1 MRKLILAAASAAAL
15 AISSGA
21 NAVPVITGATGVND
35 PNPFTTA
42 TAVTTNGTTTTII
55 YGQNP
60 LTVPSFTGGFTF
72 NNSEA
77 GLYSI
82 VLNTSTPGTAFTAA
96 ALTGLVNGVTTTY
109 NLFALDSQNFKLNPS
124 FLSAGQNYTFTFSG
138 TNADPAASL
147 SGNVTVRAVPAV
159 PEPGTWAMM
168 LLGFGATGLM
178 MRRRNRRTVLAQV
191 A

>member
-1 MRKLILAAASAAAL
+1 MRKLILAAAAAAAL
-15 AISSGA
+15 AASSGA
-21 NAVPVITGATGVND
+21 SAAVVVTSATGLND
-35 PNPFTTA
+35 PNPTNPA
-42 TAVTTNGTTTTII
+42 SIVTNGTTTTIN

-60 LTVPSFTGGFTF
+60 LSTPTFTGSFVF

-77 GLYSI
+77 GLYSV
-82 VLNTSTPGTAFTAA
+82 VLNTSTPGTSFTAA
-96 ALTGLVNGVTTTY
+96 TLMGMVNGVMTTY
-109 NLFALDSQNFKLNPS
+109 NLFALDPMNFKLNPS
-124 FLSAGQNYTFTFSG
+124 FLSAGTNYTFSFTGNNS
-138 TNADPAASL
+138 DAAAAL
-147 SGNVTVRAVPAV
+147 SGNVTIRQAPAV

>member
-21 NAVPVITGATGVND
+21 SAVPIVTGATNLSD
-35 PNPFTTA
+35 PNPTVA
-42 TAVTTNGTTTTII
+42 TSVVTTGTTTTINF
-55 YGQNP
+55 GQNP
-60 LTVPSFTGGFTF
+60 LSTPTFNGGFTF

-82 VLNTSTPGTAFTAA
+82 VLNTSTPGTSFTAA
-96 ALTGLVNGVTTTY
+96 TLSGLVNGVATTY
-109 NLFALDSQNFKLNPS
+109 NLFALDPQNFKLNPS
-124 FLSAGQNYTFTFSG
+124 FLSAGQNYTFAFTG
-138 TNADPAASL
+138 NNTDPAASL
-147 SGNVTVRAVPAV
+147 SGNVTVRAAGV

-168 LLGFGATGLM
+168 LLGFGGTGMM
-178 MRRRNRRTVLAQV
+178 MRRRNRKTVLAQV